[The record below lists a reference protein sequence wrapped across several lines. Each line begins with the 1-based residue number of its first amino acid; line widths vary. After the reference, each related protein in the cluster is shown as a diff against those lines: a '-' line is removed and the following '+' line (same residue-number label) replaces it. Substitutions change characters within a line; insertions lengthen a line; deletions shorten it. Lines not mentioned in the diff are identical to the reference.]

1 MNFKEIVKHATR
13 PFIKN
18 GQFGYLYE
26 NENSDSFK
34 KKISE
39 ILDNYKNAKK
49 KAVKSYYSLSRFNK
63 DKTLYKLLNVIRKL

>member
-1 MNFKEIVKHATR
+1 MKIAIH
-13 PFIKN
+13 
-18 GQFGYLYE
+18 L
-26 NENSDSFK
+26 K